1 MISKQ
6 CKTPVPQKL
15 VFPGCPGARSS
26 MISTGQVD
34 VTFLPDYPAPE
45 ALRKV
50 RCWLFKSEDATKAEV
65 EFGQVSEMKVK
76 KTNWNVLGQA
86 ATWSIPFR
94 MDILNLILR

>member
-1 MISKQ
+1 
-6 CKTPVPQKL
+6 
-15 VFPGCPGARSS
+15 

-65 EFGQVSEMKVK
+65 EFSQVSEMSWGKPR
-76 KTNWNVLGQA
+76 LD
-86 ATWSIPFR
+86 PF
-94 MDILNLILR
+94 LSEWTF

>member
-1 MISKQ
+1 
-6 CKTPVPQKL
+6 
-15 VFPGCPGARSS
+15 

-76 KTNWNVLGQA
+76 KQIGMSWGKPRLD
-86 ATWSIPFR
+86 PF
-94 MDILNLILR
+94 LSEWTF

>member
-76 KTNWNVLGQA
+76 KQIGMSWGKPRLD
-86 ATWSIPFR
+86 PF
-94 MDILNLILR
+94 LSEWTF